1 MASMEE
7 RASRLEDAF
16 EQFSVV
22 VHNMATKEELRA
34 SFESLRTGTQVS
46 VEGARTEFQVSVEG
60 VRTEMQA
67 SIEGVRTE
75 MQASIEG
82 VRTEMQASIEKLRV
96 EVLAEIRAAE
106 LRITRWTVGSIFAA
120 SVIII
125 AAMKLLP

>member
-34 SFESLRTGTQVS
+34 SFESLRTEIQVS
-46 VEGARTEFQVSVEG
+46 FEE
-60 VRTEMQA
+60 
-67 SIEGVRTE
+67 
-75 MQASIEG
+75 
-82 VRTEMQASIEKLRV
+82 LRV
-96 EVLAEIRAAE
+96 EIRAAE
-106 LRITRWTVGSIFAA
+106 LRTTRWTVGSIFAA

-125 AAMKLLP
+125 AAVKLLP

>member
-16 EQFSVV
+16 EQFSVAV
-22 VHNMATKEELRA
+22 NNMATKEELRA

-46 VEGARTEFQVSVEG
+46 VEGL
-60 VRTEMQA
+60 RTEMQA
-67 SIEGVRTE
+67 SF
-75 MQASIEG
+75 
-82 VRTEMQASIEKLRV
+82 EKLRV
-96 EVLAEIRAAE
+96 EMVAEIRAAE

-120 SVIII
+120 SAIII

>member
-34 SFESLRTGTQVS
+34 SFESLRTGTP
-46 VEGARTEFQVSVEG
+46 ASVEG
-60 VRTEMQA
+60 VRIEMRASFEGLRTEMQA
-67 SIEGVRTE
+67 SFESLRTGT
-75 MQASIEG
+75 QVSVEG

-120 SVIII
+120 SAIII

>member
-1 MASMEE
+1 MVSREE

-22 VHNMATKEELRA
+22 VNNMATKEELRA
-34 SFESLRTGTQVS
+34 NKDELQASIEGLRTEMQASFEGLRTGT
-46 VEGARTEFQVSVEG
+46 QVSVEG

-67 SIEGVRTE
+67 SFEGLRTE
-75 MQASIEG
+75 FQ
-82 VRTEMQASIEKLRV
+82 VSIEKLRV
-96 EVLAEIRAAE
+96 EMVAEIRAAE

-120 SVIII
+120 SAIII